1 MKATAR
7 TKDMTMLFA
16 VTRMRGQ
23 AWDAS
28 KALESQQ
35 EWSEHATFMNRLA
48 ADGFVVLGGPL
59 GESDDVLLIVD
70 ARSADDIRATLAH
83 DPWIQSQ
90 LIDIKSIQ
98 GWKIL
103 LDHSEPENSDRAPSG

>member
-1 MKATAR
+1 MKQLFLVTEVHGR
-7 TKDMTMLFA
+7 TWDPGKPMN
-16 VTRMRGQ
+16 GQ
-23 AWDAS
+23 AQWP
-28 KALESQQ
+28 
-35 EWSEHATFMNRLA
+35 EHAAFMNRLA

-70 ARSADDIRATLAH
+70 ARSADDIRATLAL

-103 LDHSEPENSDRAPSG
+103 LDHGEPENSDRARSG